1 MKKYNNRIIKI
12 CLLLLAIMIVSV
24 DSTNAQYNYNR
35 NRGTTYS
42 LFGIK
47 FKVGGSSGND
57 KDYDFNVDGI
67 YYKII
72 SSSDKTIA
80 VACKKKFKRTRK
92 YKGDIIIPQSVQY
105 KGNTY
110 SVTSIGEYAF
120 NDCEKLTSITIPN
133 SVTSIGEH
141 AFSGCYN
148 LSSIT
153 IPNSV
158 TSIGDLAFEYCYN
171 LTSIT
176 IPNSVTSIGW
186 GAFWGCD
193 KLASITIPNS
203 VTSIGEL
210 AFNGCDNLTSIT
222 IPNSVTSIGELA
234 FNGCDNLTSITIPN
248 SVKSIGKKAFA
259 DCYSLTS
266 ISIPNSVISIGE
278 KAFDNTSWYKT
289 QQNGILY
296 LDDCCLGYKGA
307 EPTGKLTFKKDTR
320 LFIDKAFY
328 GCREL
333 SSITIPNSVE
343 VLGDSTF
350 YGCRANLY
358 VTEGYKYSLNWPL
371 LINPIHENQLTKKE
385 KKILTRLINNMIY
398 VEGGCFRMG
407 TSGSSK
413 EEQPEERPV
422 HKVYL
427 DSYYISKYEVS
438 QEEWIT
444 VMGENPSYFDSDL
457 SRPVENVS
465 WHDCIRFI
473 RRLRVLT
480 GINFNLPTEAQWEY
494 AARGGQKS
502 KNYKYIG
509 TNNYREIHCST
520 SGWYQKSSTT
530 STDSGGEWNELGIG
544 HMGGNVREWCLDY
557 FGKYSDDIIQINPK
571 GPQSGST
578 RVIRGGAWNKEEW
591 ICRAGHRYH
600 NGSNLQ
606 HHSVGLRLVV
616 NMSAK

>member
-1 MKKYNNRIIKI
+1 MKKHNNRIVKI
-12 CLLLLAIMIVSV
+12 VLLLLAIMIVSV

-120 NDCEKLTSITIPN
+120 YDCDKLTSITIPSSVTTIGESAFRYCSNLTSITIPRSVTTIGNSAFSSCRNLSSITIPSSVTSIGKSAFSSCSNLTLITIPSSVTSIGDWMFYNCDELSSITIPSSVTSIGKSAFAYCDKLTSITIPN
-133 SVTSIGEH
+133 SVTSIGEE
-141 AFSGCYN
+141 AFFSCDS
-148 LSSIT
+148 LKSI
-153 IPNSV
+153 S
-158 TSIGDLAFEYCYN
+158 
-171 LTSIT
+171 
-176 IPNSVTSIGW
+176 
-186 GAFWGCD
+186 
-193 KLASITIPNS
+193 IPNS
-203 VTSIGEL
+203 VTSIGE
-210 AFNGCDNLTSIT
+210 
-222 IPNSVTSIGELA
+222 
-234 FNGCDNLTSITIPN
+234 
-248 SVKSIGKKAFA
+248 
-259 DCYSLTS
+259 
-266 ISIPNSVISIGE
+266 
-278 KAFDNTSWYKT
+278 KAFDNTGWYKT
-289 QQNGILY
+289 QQDGILY
-296 LDDCCLGYKGA
+296 LDDCCLGYKGI
-307 EPTGKLTFKKDTR
+307 EPKGKLIFNKDTR
-320 LFIDKAFY
+320 LFVDKAFY
-328 GCREL
+328 SCREL

-343 VLGDSTF
+343 ALGDSTF
-350 YGCRANLY
+350 YGCRADVY
-358 VTEGYKYSLNWPL
+358 VTEGNKYSLNWPL
-371 LINPIHENQLTKKE
+371 MISPIYEKELTQKE

-398 VEGGCFRMG
+398 VEGGSFRMG
-407 TSGSSK
+407 TSGSRE

-427 DSYYISKYEVS
+427 DSYYMSKYEVS
-438 QEEWIT
+438 QEEWLA
-444 VMGENPSYFDSDL
+444 VMGENPSYFNNDL
-457 SRPVENVS
+457 SRPVERVS
-465 WHDCIRFI
+465 WRDCMRFI
-473 RRLRVLT
+473 QRLRVLT

-494 AARGGQKS
+494 AARGGQES

-530 STDSGGEWNELGIG
+530 SADSGGEWNELGFG

-571 GPQSGST
+571 GPQTGTS

-600 NGSNLQ
+600 DSSNLK
-606 HHSVGLRLVV
+606 HSSIGLRLVV
-616 NMSAK
+616 NM